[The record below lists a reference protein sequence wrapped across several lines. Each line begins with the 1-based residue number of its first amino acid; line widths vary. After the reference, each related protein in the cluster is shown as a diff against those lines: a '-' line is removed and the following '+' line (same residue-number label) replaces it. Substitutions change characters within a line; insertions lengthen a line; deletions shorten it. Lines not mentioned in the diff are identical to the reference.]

1 VPVAYGASHG
11 LRQVA
16 VTRQATVACLVWI
29 GLALASFVV
38 QGRFLAHYAIPLGV
52 PLGVLAGMGVDVLTE
67 RVQAGRSALV
77 APILLTVA
85 ISSVAAVLAGSM
97 EYEPIQ
103 RDRERARA
111 VAEVIGPAA
120 GAGTWAWGNE
130 PVVYAEADRLSVTR
144 FCYLYPLVTPG
155 YATPELVDETLR
167 ELEAAPPHFIV
178 DVGSPAPG
186 LPGFQPLLIP
196 RPVVSDGRDLD
207 LLDPIRAFVRERY
220 DQLTV
225 ADGWVI
231 YELRG

>member
-1 VPVAYGASHG
+1 
-11 LRQVA
+11 
-16 VTRQATVACLVWI
+16 
-29 GLALASFVV
+29 V

-52 PLGVLAGMGVDVLTE
+52 PLGVLAGMGVDVLSE
-67 RVQAGRSALV
+67 RVRAGRSALV
-77 APILLTVA
+77 APVLLTIAV
-85 ISSVAAVLAGSM
+85 SSVAAVAAGAM
-97 EYEPIQ
+97 EFEPIQ

-111 VAEVIGPAA
+111 VAEVT
-120 GAGTWAWGNE
+120 GTSNATDFRIWAWGNE
-130 PVVYAEADRLSVTR
+130 PVIYGESDRLSVTR
-144 FCYLYPLVTPG
+144 FCYLYALVTPG
-155 YATPELVDETLR
+155 YGTEELVDETLQA
-167 ELEAAPPHFIV
+167 LEANPPEFII

-207 LLDPIRAFVRERY
+207 LLDPIRTFVADRY